1 MNEEN
6 DNVIHIRFG
15 GGGVK
20 TEPPSEPELT
30 NRADPIETLDEDELP
45 PSSDDPIA
53 SLYTMSEVSR
63 LFELSIGRL
72 RYWDRAGFISPSV
85 TRGSRRY
92 YNFQDLVGIRT
103 AKGLIDAGA
112 RLSQVK
118 RSLEV
123 LRSTL
128 PKVIRP
134 LNELRIIADGPSV
147 LIRDRGS
154 KYEPLTGQLHLDFEV
169 SGIADEVVK
178 RLRDAPYAA
187 DRASAYEYY
196 LEGCRLDE
204 DEASFDRAEA
214 AYRKAIE
221 LDPSLANA
229 YTNLGNLEYR
239 RGNIDAARR
248 EYERALSIDAEQ
260 PEAFYNLG
268 FLALEHGD
276 AESAVDLFRQALS
289 SDPGFSDAHFNLA
302 LAYEELGQYRDA
314 RAHWHEYLSL
324 EPTGAWAE
332 IARRHLAAAGG

>member
-15 GGGVK
+15 DGASK
-20 TEPPSEPELT
+20 IDPPRESEQLL
-30 NRADPIETLDEDELP
+30 RDDPIETLDDEAPP
-45 PSSDDPIA
+45 PSSGDPIA

-63 LFELSIGRL
+63 LFDISIGRL

-85 TRGSRRY
+85 IRGARRY

-123 LRSTL
+123 LRTTL

-178 RLRDAPYAA
+178 RLRDAPFPA

-248 EYERALSIDAEQ
+248 EYERALSIDSEQ

-276 AESAVDLFRQALS
+276 PESAVDLFRQALA

-302 LAYEELGQYRDA
+302 LAYEELGRMEDA

-332 IARRHLAAAGG
+332 IARRHLGAAGS